1 MEKINLLIIGNGHYA
16 TGLTSI
22 SDQKKTDKDLG
33 VFFPSALALRA
44 EGLVDQIAIA
54 GRDGSKYVRIQE
66 RCKQLQD
73 DFGWKTEIK
82 FYPEDG
88 MVDENAYIQALAEMP
103 RPCAVLIAVPDV
115 LHKQVILE
123 CIKNEMSF
131 LVVKPATITLKYLYE
146 ILDAIKKKPVLG
158 MVDYHK
164 VFDEANLLLKQDYE
178 KGKFGKIQHIYSLM
192 SQKKDMIFIYKRWLK
207 TFPGLNI
214 NHYLGS
220 HYIHLTGYLTK
231 AEPMDVRATAQHGI
245 VSEII
250 GRKIADLIETQI
262 RWRDPSGHFFT
273 SYHVAGWADPS
284 ETESMTYQEIHLMCE
299 NGHID
304 SDQRYRGYKTV
315 LSENGSQIQN
325 PYFFSL
331 VKNPLGQLRL
341 GSQYG
346 YLSVKTF
353 VQATL
358 GVMEGQIRI
367 ENLDLL
373 LPTIQESEK
382 VTSILEAADISLKND
397 SAVIKITK
405 KDNRY
410 HCCQVIN

>member
-22 SDQKKTDKDLG
+22 SDQKKTDKDFG

-44 EGLVDQIAIA
+44 EGLVDQIAIV

-66 RCKQLQD
+66 RCKQLHD
-73 DFGWKTEIK
+73 DFGWKSEVK
-82 FYPEDG
+82 FYPLDG
-88 MVDENAYIQALAEMP
+88 IVDEKAYVRALTEMP
-103 RPCAVLIAVPDV
+103 QPCAALIAIPDA

-123 CIKNEMSF
+123 CIKNEIPF
-131 LVVKPATITLKYLYE
+131 LVVKPAVITLKALYE
-146 ILDAIKKKPVLG
+146 ILDAIEEKPVLG

-164 VFDEANLLLKQDYE
+164 VFDEANLILKQDYE
-178 KGKFGKIQHIYSLM
+178 KGKFGKIQHVYSLM
-192 SQKKDMIFIYKRWLK
+192 SQKREMISIYERWLK
-207 TFPGLNI
+207 AFPGLNI

-231 AEPMDVRATAQHGI
+231 AEPMDVRATAQHGL
-245 VSEII
+245 VREIT
-250 GRKIADLIETQI
+250 GMNIADLIETQI
-262 RWRDPSGHFFT
+262 RWRDPLDHVFT

-299 NGHID
+299 NGHVD

-315 LSENGSQIQN
+315 MTNSGSQIQN

-331 VKNPLGQLRL
+331 VKDPLGRVKLDN
-341 GSQYG
+341 QYG

-353 VQATL
+353 VQAAS
-358 GVMEGQIRI
+358 GVMAGRTRI
-367 ENLDLL
+367 EDLNLA
-373 LPTIQESEK
+373 LPTIRESER
-382 VTSILEAADISLKND
+382 VTGILEAADISLKND
-397 SAVIKITK
+397 SAVVKITK
-405 KDNRY
+405 KGSRY
-410 HCCQVIN
+410 QCCPVIN

>member
-22 SDQKKTDKDLG
+22 SDQKQTDKDFG

-54 GRDGSKYVRIQE
+54 GRDGSKYVLIQD

-73 DFGWKTEIK
+73 DFGWRTEVK
-82 FYPEDG
+82 FYPPDG
-88 MVDENAYIQALAEMP
+88 MVDEKAYIQALTEMP
-103 RPCAVLIAVPDV
+103 RPCVALIAVPDA
-115 LHKQVILE
+115 LHKQVMLE
-123 CIKNEMSF
+123 CIKNEIPF
-131 LVVKPATITLKYLYE
+131 LVVKPAVITLKALYE
-146 ILDAIKKKPVLG
+146 ILDAIEKKPVLG

-178 KGKFGKIQHIYSLM
+178 KGKFGKIQHVYSLM
-192 SQKKDMIFIYKRWLK
+192 SQKREMITIYERWLK
-207 TFPGLNI
+207 AFPGLNI

-220 HYIHLTGYLTK
+220 HYIHLTSYLTK
-231 AEPMDVRATAQHGI
+231 AEPIDVRATAQHGL
-245 VSEII
+245 VREIT
-250 GRKIADLIETQI
+250 GMNIADLIETQI
-262 RWRDPSGHFFT
+262 RWRDPSGHIFS

-299 NGHID
+299 KGHVD
-304 SDQRYRGYKTV
+304 SDQRYRGYKT
-315 LSENGSQIQN
+315 LLTGNGSQIQN

-331 VKNPLGQLRL
+331 VKNPLGQLNL

-353 VQATL
+353 VQSAL
-358 GVMEGQIRI
+358 DVMTGRSRI
-367 ENLDLL
+367 EDLNVA
-373 LPTIQESEK
+373 LPTIHESER
-382 VTSILEAADISLKND
+382 VTCVLEAADISLKND
-397 SAVIKITK
+397 SVVVKITK
-405 KDNRY
+405 KDSRY
-410 HCCQVIN
+410 QCCLVTN

>member
-1 MEKINLLIIGNGHYA
+1 MKKINLLIIGNGHYA

-22 SDQKKTDKDLG
+22 SDQKKTDKDFG
-33 VFFPSALALRA
+33 VFFPSALAMRA

-73 DFGWKTEIK
+73 DFGWKTEVK
-82 FYPEDG
+82 FYPPIG
-88 MVDENAYIQALAEMP
+88 MVDEKAYSRALSEMP
-103 RPCAVLIAVPDV
+103 RPCAALIAVPDA
-115 LHKQVILE
+115 LHKQVMLE
-123 CIKNEMSF
+123 CIKNEIPF
-131 LVVKPATITLKYLYE
+131 LVVKPAVTTLKALYE
-146 ILDAIKKKPVLG
+146 ILDAMEEKPVLG
-158 MVDYHK
+158 VVDYHK

-178 KGKFGKIQHIYSLM
+178 KGKFGKIQHVYSLM
-192 SQKKDMIFIYKRWLK
+192 SQKREMISIYERWLK
-207 TFPGLNI
+207 AFPNLNI

-231 AEPMDVRATAQHGI
+231 TEPMDVRATLQYGL
-245 VSEII
+245 VREVT
-250 GRKIADLIETQI
+250 GLNIADLIETHI
-262 RWRDPSGHFFT
+262 RWRGPSGHIFT

-284 ETESMTYQEIHLMCE
+284 ETESMTYQEIHIMCE
-299 NGHID
+299 KGHVD

-315 LSENGSQIQN
+315 LTGSGSQIQN

-331 VKNPLGQLRL
+331 VKNPLGQLNL

-353 VQATL
+353 VQSALDVIT
-358 GVMEGQIRI
+358 GRSRI
-367 ENLDLL
+367 EDFDRA
-373 LPTIQESEK
+373 LPTIRESER

-397 SAVIKITK
+397 SAVVKIIKK
-405 KDNRY
+405 NGRY
-410 HCCQVIN
+410 QCCPVTN